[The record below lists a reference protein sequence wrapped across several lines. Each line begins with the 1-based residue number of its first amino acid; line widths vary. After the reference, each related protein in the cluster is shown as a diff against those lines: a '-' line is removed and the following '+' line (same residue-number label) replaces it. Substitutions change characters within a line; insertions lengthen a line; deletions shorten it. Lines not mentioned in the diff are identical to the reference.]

1 MKNFKIDPQLAGDN
15 TLIGELLCSQVL
27 LMNNKKVPW
36 FVLVPKVGDVS
47 EIYELEKN
55 TQQLLLEDINTI
67 SFFIKKHFEV
77 DKLNVAAIG
86 NIVKQLHVHVVG
98 RNKNDCA
105 WPGVVWGMQ
114 EHQAYTQED
123 IDKIV
128 CMFDLYKQD
137 NS

>member
-15 TLIGELLCSQVL
+15 PLIGELLCSQVL

-47 EIYELEKN
+47 EIYELDKN

-67 SFFIKKHFEV
+67 SFFIKQHFEV

-114 EHQAYTQED
+114 EHFQ
-123 IDKIV
+123 
-128 CMFDLYKQD
+128 
-137 NS
+137 

>member
-1 MKNFKIDPQLAGDN
+1 MKNFKLDPQLADDSR
-15 TLIGELLCSQVL
+15 LIGELLCSQVL

-47 EIYELEKN
+47 EIYELDKN

-67 SFFIKKHFEV
+67 SFFIKQHFEV

-114 EHQAYTQED
+114 EQQAYTQED